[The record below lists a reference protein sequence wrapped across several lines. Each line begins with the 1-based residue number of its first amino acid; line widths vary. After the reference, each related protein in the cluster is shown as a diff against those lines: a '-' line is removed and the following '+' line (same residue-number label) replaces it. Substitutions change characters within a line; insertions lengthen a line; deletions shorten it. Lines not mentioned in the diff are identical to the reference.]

1 MIFAEDWWRG
11 ALVGQIVLATFQ
23 VLSALSVF
31 SIARRWIS
39 TDVAWL
45 ATLIYLTTPWTL
57 RISLI
62 AYAEG
67 SLAFY
72 LISSTMCALLVS
84 QVPGRGIGISM
95 IAGLLAGNAMA
106 SKYTGLISVIL
117 PTAAVITFQFWRARS
132 ESAKNSSVNLLPR
145 QETNRSDAQRQS
157 HLQPHSV
164 WVSPDDRA
172 LAAEESR

>member
-1 MIFAEDWWRG
+1 MVFVKDWWRG
-11 ALVGQIVLATFQ
+11 ASGRTDR
-23 VLSALSVF
+23 ALGF
-31 SIARRWIS
+31 SGTKCGRACFCIARRRIS

-72 LISSTMCALLVS
+72 LISSTMCALLVG
-84 QVPGRGIGISM
+84 QIPGRAVGLSI

-117 PTAAVITFQFWRARS
+117 PTAAVIAYQIWRS
-132 ESAKNSSVNLLPR
+132 I
-145 QETNRSDAQRQS
+145 
-157 HLQPHSV
+157 
-164 WVSPDDRA
+164 
-172 LAAEESR
+172 